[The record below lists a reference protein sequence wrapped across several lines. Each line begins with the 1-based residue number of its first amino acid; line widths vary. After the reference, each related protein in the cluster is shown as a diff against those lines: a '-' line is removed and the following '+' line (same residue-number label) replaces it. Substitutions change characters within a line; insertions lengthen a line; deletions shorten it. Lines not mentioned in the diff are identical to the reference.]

1 MKRLWLVTQLD
12 FAKRVR
18 SSRWMIG
25 LIVWAA
31 MLALFIGFVMVVSGE
46 IQTAWNSIP
55 PLTMLFTLVI
65 AMVITGT
72 SGSAAINGERADA
85 TLALLQATPARGS
98 EIVIGKIIAA
108 WLAAMG
114 VYGVGVGVTLV
125 FALITTP
132 GVFGHYV
139 IAALA
144 GVFMLLCVAAIG
156 VGYSSLTPR
165 PVGAATMLVLTI
177 GFALVGTP
185 MVVGILSQATATRV
199 EFNTHYCYVA
209 SDPWMQGPGGGD
221 GSGDGGRA
229 GGGASGDGA
238 GSVGDGAGSGSQPE
252 RQCEPG
258 TGSVELHHNDRYWG
272 VLLVNPVVAI
282 SDAMP
287 ASAQGWVST
296 PDPVYGPEE
305 GDFKKSGYV
314 IEPTNSL
321 NRSIALLRN
330 GAYEAP
336 IVDDMTGEQVYAGY
350 GKPLPA
356 VIHTGR
362 FWPISLGLYALLGAG
377 MSAVAI
383 RRTSVPLRKL
393 GRSVRVA

>member
-1 MKRLWLVTQLD
+1 MSMKRLWLVTQLD

-31 MLALFIGFVMVVSGE
+31 MLALFIGFVMVVSSGLE
-46 IQTAWNSIP
+46 TAWNSIP

-132 GVFGHYV
+132 GVFGYYV

-185 MVVGILSQATATRV
+185 MVLGILSQATATRV

-209 SDPWMQGPGGGD
+209 SDPWMQGPGD
-221 GSGDGGRA
+221 GAA
-229 GGGASGDGA
+229 GTGSAGDGA
-238 GSVGDGAGSGSQPE
+238 GPGSQPE

-282 SDAMP
+282 SDVMP
-287 ASAQGWVST
+287 ASAEGWVST
-296 PDPVYGPEE
+296 PDPVFDPEE

-321 NRSIALLRN
+321 NRGIALLRN
-330 GAYEAP
+330 GAYESP

-377 MSAVAI
+377 MATVAI

>member
-1 MKRLWLVTQLD
+1 MSIKRLWLVTQLD

-18 SSRWMIG
+18 SSRWIIG

-31 MLALFIGFVMVVSGE
+31 MLALFVAFVTFVAGSE
-46 IQTAWNSIP
+46 TSSWTSIP
-55 PLTMLFTLVI
+55 PLTLLFTLVI

-114 VYGVGVGVTLV
+114 VYGVGVGVTLA
-125 FALITTP
+125 FALIATP
-132 GVFGHYV
+132 GVFGYYV

-199 EFNTHYCYVA
+199 EFNTHYCYET
-209 SDPWMQGPGGGD
+209 SDPGMGEPGED
-221 GSGDGGRA
+221 
-229 GGGASGDGA
+229 
-238 GSVGDGAGSGSQPE
+238 DGAGSGGQPE
-252 RQCEPG
+252 RQCDPA
-258 TGSVELHHNDRYWG
+258 TSSVDLHPTDRYWG
-272 VLLVNPVVAI
+272 IMLVNPVVAI

-287 ASAQGWVST
+287 TTEQGWLST
-296 PDPVYGPEE
+296 PDPIFGSDE
-305 GDFKKSGYV
+305 GNLKKSGYT
-314 IEPTNSL
+314 IEPTNTL
-321 NRSIALLRN
+321 NRGIALLRN
-330 GAYEAP
+330 GAYESP
-336 IVDDMTGEQVYAGY
+336 VFDDLTDEQVYAGY

-356 VIHTGR
+356 VINTGR

-377 MSAVAI
+377 MAAIAI